1 MVQVGPG
8 WTKPAS
14 VHGFPGPEFSQ
25 FGKLGRKEIE
35 PSLGP
40 GCSGFLVRV
49 QGCPI
54 PRLYVKKNK
63 KTKQKLYKNIIHLFY
78 TTRVKKCT

>member
-40 GCSGFLVRV
+40 GCSGFPVRV
-49 QGCPI
+49 
-54 PRLYVKKNK
+54 PRVAQSRGYMPKKIRKQNK
-63 KTKQKLYKNIIHLFY
+63 KYIKI
-78 TTRVKKCT
+78 

>member
-35 PSLGP
+35 PSLG
-40 GCSGFLVRV
+40 
-49 QGCPI
+49 
-54 PRLYVKKNK
+54 LYVKKNK
-63 KTKQKLYKNIIHLFY
+63 KTNQKMYKNIIHQFY